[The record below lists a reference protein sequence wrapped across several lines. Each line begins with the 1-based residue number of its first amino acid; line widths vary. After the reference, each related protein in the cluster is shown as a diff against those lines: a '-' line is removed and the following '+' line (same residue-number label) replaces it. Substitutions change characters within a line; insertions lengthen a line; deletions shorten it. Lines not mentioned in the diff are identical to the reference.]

1 LFFDSLAASVAV
13 VRATTSAR
21 AAKRQFNKSSSKNNY
36 VDESTSKRMPSLTK
50 TVKIPAPTI
59 VEVTEDSSHD
69 KSNDFDDKKP
79 SEYTRLLH
87 PRDTKKSNTR
97 RQPKKYESCVVESS
111 DNSDGDQDAGDELS
125 SNSSSSFTNSMSNRQ
140 LLVFVMVMISTCS
153 SSLSVCLFPPFFPAL
168 AESKGVYAT
177 GYGLIIGTNC
187 LVAFLVTPLIGN
199 NLGRIGVKFS
209 YCAGLFGG
217 GVCCALSG
225 MLEFI
230 HPGPAFLAI
239 AVAIRVFHAI
249 SNAFV
254 ITASFTY
261 TACEFP
267 TAMAK
272 IFALTRTAMNIAQ
285 MCGPW
290 LGGMMLE
297 IDGFYTPFVILGS
310 SQVAISFVT
319 FCLLPHPD
327 TIEDEDDEFSKTR
340 KKKGKAS
347 VCKILSIP
355 TVWFS
360 FIAFVVATMCN
371 GFLSVNLEPKVLRFF
386 DLSPSNVGLLYGL
399 KDGSNSLASPVWG
412 FLCDRKKSV
421 KPYLVASCFLVA
433 LSFFLMK
440 AFEVLHIPFELNIYL
455 LVLALCVNGIGI
467 SGQQIVGVVDALHE
481 AGGAGFPDDPSTQGL
496 IAGLWSSLSGGGRFI
511 SRAGSGYLVDHF
523 GFSAVSALF
532 CCMQIAVG
540 LVTFIYLVLFEC
552 SIQKRDYRRL
562 EDVTF
567 LEQGR
572 GRDEKVVFTAPSG
585 EALMARSVYIGI
597 PNLST
602 GARIANSMPP
612 KMLKGESIRNRSRSV
627 R

>member
-1 LFFDSLAASVAV
+1 MVGRAV
-13 VRATTSAR
+13 
-21 AAKRQFNKSSSKNNY
+21 KSSFCGKPPLNNNY
-36 VDESTSKRMPSLTK
+36 LTIPHISKMPSLAK
-50 TVKIPAPTI
+50 TVKIPSSPTI
-59 VEVTEDSSHD
+59 LEVTEDSSND
-69 KSNDFDDKKP
+69 KSYEHESNKKVTEYSSLLP
-79 SEYTRLLH
+79 SRA
-87 PRDTKKSNTR
+87 DAKKTSIR
-97 RQPKKYESCVVESS
+97 RPKYETCIVESS
-111 DNSDGDQDAGDELS
+111 DSSDGDAGDELS
-125 SNSSSSFTNSMSNRQ
+125 SNSSSSFTSGMTSRQ
-140 LLVFVMVMISTCS
+140 LLVFIMVMISTCS
-153 SSLSVCLFPPFFPAL
+153 SSFTVCLFPPFFPAL

-217 GVCCALSG
+217 GVCCVLSG

-230 HPGPAFLAI
+230 HPGPSFLAI
-239 AVAIRVFHAI
+239 AVSIRVFHAI

-272 IFALTRTAMNIAQ
+272 IFALSRTAMNVAQ

-310 SQVAISFVT
+310 VQVGVSFVI

-327 TIEDEDDEFSKTR
+327 TIEDGDDEFNKAR

-360 FIAFVVATMCN
+360 FLAFIVATMCN

-386 DLSPSNVGLLYGL
+386 NLSPSNVGLLYGL

-412 FLCDRKKSV
+412 YLCDRKKSV
-421 KPYLVASCFLVA
+421 KPYLVLSCFLVA

-440 AFEVLHIPFELNIYL
+440 AFEVLNIHFELNIYL

-511 SRAGSGYLVDHF
+511 SRAGSGYLVDNF

-532 CCMQIAVG
+532 CCLQLCVG
-540 LVTFIYLVLFEC
+540 VVTFVYLVLFEC
-552 SIQKRDYRRL
+552 SIQKREYTRL
-562 EDVTF
+562 GDVTVI
-567 LEQGR
+567 EQGR
-572 GRDEKVVFTAPSG
+572 GREEKVVFTESSSTT
-585 EALMARSVYIGI
+585 ESLMTRSVYIGI
-597 PNLST
+597 PNLTS

-612 KMLKGESIRNRSRSV
+612 KMLKEESIRNRSRSI

>member
-1 LFFDSLAASVAV
+1 MVGRAV
-13 VRATTSAR
+13 KSRFCGKSTLNNHYLTFP
-21 AAKRQFNKSSSKNNY
+21 QINK
-36 VDESTSKRMPSLTK
+36 MPSLAK
-50 TVKIPAPTI
+50 TVKIPSSPTI
-59 VEVTEDSSHD
+59 LEVTEDSSND
-69 KSNDFDDKKP
+69 KSYEHESNKKVTEYSSLLP
-79 SEYTRLLH
+79 SRA
-87 PRDTKKSNTR
+87 DAKKTSIR
-97 RQPKKYESCVVESS
+97 RPKYETCIVESS
-111 DNSDGDQDAGDELS
+111 DSSDGDAGDELS
-125 SNSSSSFTNSMSNRQ
+125 SNSSSSFTSGMTSRQ
-140 LLVFVMVMISTCS
+140 LLVFAMVMISTCS
-153 SSLSVCLFPPFFPAL
+153 SSFTVCLFPPFFPAL
-168 AESKGVYAT
+168 AEKKGMFAT

-217 GVCCALSG
+217 GVCCVLSG

-230 HPGPAFLAI
+230 HPGPSFLAI
-239 AVAIRVFHAI
+239 AVSIRVFHAI

-272 IFALTRTAMNIAQ
+272 IFALTRTAMNVAQ

-310 SQVAISFVT
+310 VQVGVSFVI

-327 TIEDEDDEFSKTR
+327 TIEDGDDEFNKTR

-360 FIAFVVATMCN
+360 FLAFIVATMCN

-386 DLSPSNVGLLYGL
+386 NLSPSNVGLLYGL

-412 FLCDRKKSV
+412 YLCDRKKSV
-421 KPYLVASCFLVA
+421 KPYLVLSCFLVA

-440 AFEVLHIPFELNIYL
+440 AFEVLNIHFELNIYL

-511 SRAGSGYLVDHF
+511 SRAGSGYLVDNF

-532 CCMQIAVG
+532 CCLQLAVG
-540 LVTFIYLVLFEC
+540 VVTFVYLVLFEC
-552 SIQKRDYRRL
+552 SIQKRDYSRL
-562 EDVTF
+562 GDVTVI
-567 LEQGR
+567 EQGR
-572 GRDEKVVFTAPSG
+572 GREEKVVFTESSSTT
-585 EALMARSVYIGI
+585 ESLMTRSVYIGI
-597 PNLST
+597 PNLTS

-612 KMLKGESIRNRSRSV
+612 KMLKEESIRNRSRSI